1 MKTGPRFLQI
11 WRGLVAAA
19 LTITRKRTVVP
30 AFTISPYGLA

>member
-1 MKTGPRFLQI
+1 MKTGHRILLV

-19 LTITRKRTVVP
+19 ATITRKPTVVP